1 MNWLSFLQSHA
12 VDASPKKVHSRRAPA
27 IVSLVTLMVGISFSQ
42 SSPTGGATAH
52 PETLAVLPFE
62 IHGLAP
68 EEGLLLAKR
77 FAEAMRESNRFE
89 VFLQD
94 SIAGSERL
102 RDPRSLAEA
111 GKTLGVKKIVHVS
124 VVHRDRLY
132 VLQIRLV
139 NASDAALLYAEQVRY
154 TGEFGSFLSDV
165 IPEQARK
172 LTQAHLD
179 AKTPWAK
186 AAFLFGACLGAILWV
201 FWHFRRKGVGRGFSP
216 AGSTE

>member
-1 MNWLSFLQSHA
+1 MHPS
-12 VDASPKKVHSRRAPA
+12 SRR
-27 IVSLVTLMVGISFSQ
+27 VCLVLTLIILVIGACFCQ
-42 SSPTGGATAH
+42 SPQREEAGAR

-62 IHGLAP
+62 IHNLTR
-68 EEGLLLAKR
+68 EDGLLLAKR
-77 FAEAMRESNRFE
+77 FAEIMRESNRFE
-89 VFLQD
+89 VFLKD
-94 SIAGSERL
+94 SMVGSERL

-111 GKTLGVKKIVHVS
+111 GKTLGVQKIVHVS

-139 NASDAALLYAEQVRY
+139 NVSDAALLYAEQVRY

-186 AAFLFGACLGAILWV
+186 AAFFFGACMGAILWV
-201 FWHFRRKGVGRGFSP
+201 FWHFRRKDAGGGFPP

>member
-1 MNWLSFLQSHA
+1 MNRLSFLQSHA
-12 VDASPKKVHSRRAPA
+12 VDTSPKKSHSRRALTS
-27 IVSLVTLMVGISFSQ
+27 ISLVTLIIGICFSQ

-52 PETLAVLPFE
+52 PETLAVVPFE
-62 IHGLAP
+62 IHGLVL

-77 FAEAMRESNRFE
+77 FAEIMRESNRFE
-89 VFLQD
+89 VFLKD
-94 SIAGSERL
+94 SMVGSERL

-111 GKTLGVKKIVHVS
+111 GKTLGVQKIVHVS

-139 NASDAALLYAEQVRY
+139 NVSDAALLYAEQVRY

-186 AAFLFGACLGAILWV
+186 AAFFFGACMGAILWV
-201 FWHFRRKGVGRGFSP
+201 FWHFRRKDAGGGFPP